1 MLISLSTVDMLI
13 PQNYLVKTSWAG
25 RPNGQQDILP
35 KTTSGVNLSYL
46 WTNVTRGETYH
57 FQVRTTK
64 PNSQF
69 SKELVV
75 HIRKWESSFGFV
87 WWYTI
92 LSWDVLWKDWIV
104 VFKVNITAKIWICF
118 GEFFVRII
126 PSELWNY
133 L

>member
-87 WWYTI
+87 
-92 LSWDVLWKDWIV
+92 
-104 VFKVNITAKIWICF
+104 
-118 GEFFVRII
+118 
-126 PSELWNY
+126 
-133 L
+133 